1 MKATSQIERGGCGF
15 GRRKMINFKPGM
27 RVYHYRQMS
36 RPGTILEIKSEK
48 SKQWMIGGTSQT
60 RLIAIVK
67 HDDESISKI
76 YTSDL
81 RIED

>member
-1 MKATSQIERGGCGF
+1 MKTGKDGLGSGRGT
-15 GRRKMINFKPGM
+15 MINFKPGM
-27 RVYHYRQMS
+27 RVYHYRQMG

-60 RLIAIVK
+60 RLVAIVK
-67 HDDESISKI
+67 HDDDSVSKFF
-76 YTSDL
+76 TSDL